1 MSARLLS
8 LKPSLYASF
17 IAVSTSLVR
26 LSVCVFPIFLL
37 SELTNYTIRP
47 IGGLV
52 NSPTQRFFFAAFR
65 CLLASKWADG
75 HILVQSKGV
84 TTMRRLTDKNILIT
98 GGNSGIGLA
107 AAQEF

>member
-26 LSVCVFPIFLL
+26 LSVCVFPIFEV

-47 IGGLV
+47 TGGLV
-52 NSPTQRFFFAAFR
+52 NPPTQRFFLRRLDVFPHPTDQNDTHNFSLKEGRRMVGLRTRKNPTPPATT
-65 CLLASKWADG
+65 ADG
-75 HILVQSKGV
+75 
-84 TTMRRLTDKNILIT
+84 R
-98 GGNSGIGLA
+98 A
-107 AAQEF
+107 AAR